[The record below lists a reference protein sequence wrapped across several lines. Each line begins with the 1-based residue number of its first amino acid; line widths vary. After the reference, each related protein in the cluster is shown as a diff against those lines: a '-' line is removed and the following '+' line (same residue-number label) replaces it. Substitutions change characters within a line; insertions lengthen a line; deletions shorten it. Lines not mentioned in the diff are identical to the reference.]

1 MQSPSVQAIPSA
13 TGVPAQSPFWSH
25 ASAVHSLPSSHDSAP
40 RHSPLTQTSPTVQAC
55 VSSQFAP
62 FAAAALLTTPLGS
75 AHESTVQALPS
86 SVTSGTPATHP
97 VVPSA
102 PGAAGAQVS
111 VPLQPGLSLHRPLTG
126 VLTTESVSSSHES
139 PVQDRSSE
147 RTGGTPGSQKPALHC
162 SAPLQKAPSSQSAST
177 LHSCG
182 SWQMPDRKRT
192 RLNSSHSSI
201 SYAVLCFITH
211 FRI

>member
-111 VPLQPGLSLHRPLTG
+111 VPLQTRLSLHSPLTG

-139 PVQDRSSE
+139 TVQDRSSE
-147 RTGGTPGSQKPALHC
+147 RTGGGPRPPKPGRRPPAPPPRGPAAH
-162 SAPLQKAPSSQSAST
+162 
-177 LHSCG
+177 
-182 SWQMPDRKRT
+182 
-192 RLNSSHSSI
+192 
-201 SYAVLCFITH
+201 
-211 FRI
+211 